1 MLKVGL
7 KRRKTK
13 AQVVADR
20 EEAAIREASM
30 NGAQQQQAELKARI
44 QQLEAEQQNNVN
56 ATEILNNFL
65 ATGVAVQD
73 RDGSIQIPSASKE
86 RPKN

>member
-1 MLKVGL
+1 MLKIGL

-13 AQVVADR
+13 AQAEADR
-20 EEAAIREASM
+20 EEAALRQASM
-30 NGAQQQQAELKARI
+30 NSSQQQQAELKARI

-65 ATGVAVQD
+65 ATGGEEGEA
-73 RDGSIQIPSASKE
+73 E
-86 RPKN
+86 

>member
-13 AQVVADR
+13 AQAVADR

-30 NGAQQQQAELKARI
+30 NSAQQQQVEMKARI
-44 QQLEAEQQNNVN
+44 
-56 ATEILNNFL
+56 
-65 ATGVAVQD
+65 
-73 RDGSIQIPSASKE
+73 
-86 RPKN
+86 

>member
-1 MLKVGL
+1 
-7 KRRKTK
+7 
-13 AQVVADR
+13 
-20 EEAAIREASM
+20 M
-30 NGAQQQQAELKARI
+30 NSTNQQQLEMKARI
-44 QQLEAEQQNNVN
+44 QQLEAEAQNNVN

-86 RPKN
+86 RPGKN